1 MAKRTRGKTR
11 TARAEK
17 PAISSNT
24 STAITKTKYVSVMTK
39 AIASENV
46 AASEKLSLMGIV
58 DKAAENDHLHKG
70 AFAWAKR
77 LRKMTAA
84 KRAEHLFHFHV
95 YCRYEGWPDEALPL
109 GDRDPAE
116 EQAEQDAMYSAG
128 EIEPIPAEAIPRG
141 PRAMMADNDDPRPR
155 FLRTGGVDPNPPADL
170 MDDAKLDGKPH

>member
-1 MAKRTRGKTR
+1 MAKRTRGNTR
-11 TARAEK
+11 TPRAEK
-17 PAISSNT
+17 PATSTNT
-24 STAITKTKYVSVMTK
+24 STAITKTKYDSVMAK
-39 AIASENV
+39 AVASEHV
-46 AASEKLSLMGIV
+46 QASEKLSLMGIV

-116 EQAEQDAMYSAG
+116 EQAEEDAADDEHVATSHPLSTY
-128 EIEPIPAEAIPRG
+128 PAV
-141 PRAMMADNDDPRPR
+141 DDDDPRPR

-170 MDDAKLDGKPH
+170 MDETKPDSKPH